1 MNDLT
6 SLLSNKVIIALLL
19 IASYTYY
26 IILTLYF
33 RPVNHDWLN
42 DAHNWQMGLLALIA
56 SQPLLGLLGTIQG
69 LLDTFEFIS
78 IFDALSQQAV
88 MSGGISSALITT
100 KLGLI
105 LAIPS
110 LILRQLL
117 LFKYKKQQG
126 IL

>member
-1 MNDLT
+1 
-6 SLLSNKVIIALLL
+6 
-19 IASYTYY
+19 
-26 IILTLYF
+26 
-33 RPVNHDWLN
+33 
-42 DAHNWQMGLLALIA
+42 MGLLALIA

-88 MSGGISSALITT
+88 MSGGISGALITT
-100 KLGLI
+100 KLGLV

>member
-1 MNDLT
+1 MSDLAP
-6 SLLSNKVIIALLL
+6 LLSNKVIIALLL

-33 RPVNHDWLN
+33 RPVNHSWLS
-42 DAHNWQMGLLALIA
+42 DVHNWQMGLLALIA

-88 MSGGISSALITT
+88 MSGGISGALITT
-100 KLGLI
+100 KLGLV